1 MSCCFWPGLWLGRGR
16 LWPRC
21 RLRRRFSW
29 FFVYRISL
37 WQNFSWLTLFLLK
50 IFLWQN
56 FSVTYILAECF
67 GEGYIYI
74 YDNNNTNK
82 RSDLRKRQLPR
93 NWLWHHRWLL
103 YASGWRWKNLISHH
117 HLNHHHVLYFTAMDL
132 PKQAERVI
140 YTLPGIIVIIKTIMI
155 ITTTTKITITTLS
168 GKDPLSAFGLWPTQ
182 AVMIDNVIFFACAW
196 YTFLS
201 LNLQI
206 AYFSGVIGID
216 GTTGKMVEGVRL
228 QVSFSSL
235 SFLCPSKYIYVTIP

>member
-1 MSCCFWPGLWLGRGR
+1 MFWW
-16 LWPRC
+16 
-21 RLRRRFSW
+21 
-29 FFVYRISL
+29 
-37 WQNFSWLTLFLLK
+37 
-50 IFLWQN
+50 
-56 FSVTYILAECF
+56 
-67 GEGYIYI
+67 

-103 YASGWRWKNLISHH
+103 YASGWRLVTLHH
-117 HLNHHHVLYFTAMDL
+117 RNHHHVLYFTAMDL

-235 SFLCPSKYIYVTIP
+235 SFACPCKYIYVTIL